1 MKNKYIELEI
11 SNMGLPKELISKLKN
26 ANINKIKDIWI
37 LSRIDL
43 RNIGFTNEDINLMI
57 IELQL
62 LGLDLNKKI
71 Y

>member
-11 SNMGLPKELISKLKN
+11 NKTGLPKELILKLKSK
-26 ANINKIKDIWI
+26 NINKIKDLWI
-37 LSRIDL
+37 LNRTDL
-43 RNIGFTNEDINLMI
+43 RNKDLTNEEINIII

>member
-26 ANINKIKDIWI
+26 ANINKIKDLWI